1 MTQQRRQLEA
11 DTRRRFILKQ
21 ARLLFAQN
29 GVENTAMEEIAA
41 ASDYTRRTIYSYFK
55 SADEIRLLVFT
66 EDLKVRWA
74 LQKERTATA
83 ATGLEKLIAWAEVL
97 YDFCKTHPDALTL
110 QAYWDYR
117 GVDRKHLSREAFK
130 DFATVNEELAE
141 GLRGIFKIGVRDGS
155 IRPDLPV
162 DMSISLFLHSLRS
175 VIHRGLTTTYSFA
188 EFDPDEYV
196 RSFID
201 LFAYAIH
208 NPEGHTT

>member
-1 MTQQRRQLEA
+1 MTQPRRQLEA
-11 DTRRRFILKQ
+11 DTRRRFILEQ
-21 ARLLFAQN
+21 ARLLFARN
-29 GVENTAMEEIAA
+29 GVENTSMQEIAVA
-41 ASDYTRRTIYSYFK
+41 ADYTRRTVYTYFK

-66 EDLKVRWA
+66 EDLKARWA
-74 LQKERTATA
+74 LQQAKA
-83 ATGLEKLIAWAEVL
+83 ATVTTGREKLTAWAEVL
-97 YDFCKTHPDALTL
+97 YDFCKSHPDALTL

-130 DFATVNEELAE
+130 AFAAVNDELAD
-141 GLRGIFKIGVRDGS
+141 GLRDIFNLGVRDGS

-162 DMSISLFLHSLRS
+162 DISISHFLHSLRS

-201 LFAYAIH
+201 LFAHAIH